1 MSDYSIPGAVWDW
14 FTAPVDTVAAGP
26 GGRPN
31 NGPFPNV
38 VPPLPVQAPMPFPA
52 PIHPVS
58 EILSNPEG
66 VAAKAAKAGIK
77 PPPVSAAPTDAT
89 GADWSAELMSG
100 SPPAGAKDGGYGSLA
115 KGFGAV
121 TPQESAIAQRPSGS
135 ANVSVGSEPPGQ
147 IAAKNEALNYLM
159 SLMLGAPGGTAQ
171 NLRQAIGSK

>member
-121 TPQESAIAQRPSGS
+121 TPQESAMAQRPSGS